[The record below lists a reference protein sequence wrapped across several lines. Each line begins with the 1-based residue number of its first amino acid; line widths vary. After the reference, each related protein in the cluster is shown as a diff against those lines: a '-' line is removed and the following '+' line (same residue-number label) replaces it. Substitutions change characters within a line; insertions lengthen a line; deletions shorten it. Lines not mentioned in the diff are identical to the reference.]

1 MENIY
6 VIGAGCMGRAILFG
20 LRRTLGLAH
29 LRVIET
35 DSVQSEYLA
44 VSGFHVKKSIDTIDY
59 DDIVILAVPPDQF
72 QKSVENNPALLTH
85 CGPVISV
92 MAGVTIDLL
101 SKILRHAR
109 LVRSIPNTPSEVQEG
124 MTLYYVRD
132 ETDAQLISISQSIFG
147 SIGQC
152 AQVADENQIDSAT
165 AFAGGGP
172 ALVAYFANALQI
184 YAEHQGFDSEA
195 ARAMT
200 IQLLYGTA
208 LLMRATGKTSMQLC
222 REVQTPSGTTE
233 RAIQLLD
240 SHNLNKSIFAALAA
254 AAERSAELGRSLHER
269 HDYDYGTA
277 RPDEGSS
284 R

>member
-6 VIGAGCMGRAILFG
+6 VIGAGCMGGAILSG
-20 LRRTLGLAH
+20 LRKTFGLAH

-35 DSVQSEYLA
+35 GSVRSEYLA
-44 VSGFHVKKSIDTIDY
+44 VRGFQVGKSIDTIDD

-132 ETDAQLISISQSIFG
+132 DTDAQLISISQSIFG

-208 LLMRATGKTSMQLC
+208 LLLRATGKTSMQLC
-222 REVQTPSGTTE
+222 KEVQTPSGTTE

-240 SHNLNKSIFAALAA
+240 SHNLNKSIFAALTA

-277 RPDEGSS
+277 RPNEGCS

>member
-6 VIGAGCMGRAILFG
+6 VIGAGCMGGAILSG
-20 LRRTLGLAH
+20 LRKTFGLAH
-29 LRVIET
+29 LRAIEH
-35 DSVQSEYLA
+35 DSVRSEYLA
-44 VSGFHVKKSIDTIDY
+44 VRGFQVGKSIDTIDD

-101 SKILRHAR
+101 SNILRHAR

-132 ETDAQLISISQSIFG
+132 DTDAQLISISQSIFG

-208 LLMRATGKTSMQLC
+208 LLLRATGKTSMQVC
-222 REVQTPSGTTE
+222 KEVQTPSGTTE

-240 SHNLNKSIFAALAA
+240 SHNLNRSIFAALTA